1 MRKLVLGLTGAT
13 ALTMASGASA
23 TLVITT
29 PTSVSVSG
37 PNTVNNIDFT
47 FGYSNSD
54 TSSPFSETVS
64 WMNDL
69 AGLYS
74 LSLTTSAVTADG
86 PTDVDI
92 SGAFLTGTDIIGQLN
107 LIPDP
112 SNTDLTETFRLL
124 GQQLGAGTYTLT
136 VEGTRGEIGSYG
148 GNVSFEGQKTDGP
161 QPATWALMLLGF
173 GAVGWQLR
181 RRRSALLAQA
191 A

>member
-1 MRKLVLGLTGAT
+1 MRRLVLGLIGAT
-13 ALTMASGASA
+13 ALTMASAASA
-23 TLVITT
+23 TVVMTT

-37 PNTVNNIDFT
+37 PNTFNGDFT
-47 FGYSNSD
+47 FGYSNSA
-54 TSSPFSETVS
+54 TTSPFSETVS

-107 LIPDP
+107 LIPDVT
-112 SNTDLTETFRLL
+112 NTDLSETFRLL
-124 GQQLGAGTYTLT
+124 SQQLGAGTYTLT
-136 VEGTRGEIGSYG
+136 VEGTRGEAGSYG
-148 GNVSFEGQKTDGP
+148 GNVAFEAHPTDVPEPG
-161 QPATWALMLLGF
+161 TWGLMLLGF
-173 GAVGWQLR
+173 GAVGWHLR
-181 RRRSALLAQA
+181 RRRSSALLAQA

>member
-1 MRKLVLGLTGAT
+1 MAAT
-13 ALTMASGASA
+13 ALTMASAANA

-54 TSSPFSETVS
+54 TTSPFSETVS

-74 LSLTTSAVTADG
+74 ISLTTSAVTADG

-92 SGAFLTGTDIIGQLN
+92 SGAFVTGTNIIGQLDLN
-107 LIPDP
+107 PDP
-112 SNTDLTETFRLL
+112 TNTDLTETFRLL
-124 GQQLGAGTYTLT
+124 SQQLGAGTYTLT

-148 GNVSFEGQKTDGP
+148 GNVSFQSTEGVP
-161 QPATWALMLLGF
+161 EPATWGLMLLGF
-173 GAVGWQLR
+173 GAIGWQLR
-181 RRRSALLAQA
+181 RRRSALLMQA

>member
-1 MRKLVLGLTGAT
+1 MRRLVLSLMGAT
-13 ALTMASGASA
+13 ALTMASAASA

-37 PNTVNNIDFT
+37 PNTVNNIDFV

-54 TSSPFSETVS
+54 TTSPFSETVS

-92 SGAFLTGTDIIGQLN
+92 SAAFVT
-107 LIPDP
+107 
-112 SNTDLTETFRLL
+112 
-124 GQQLGAGTYTLT
+124 GTYTLT

-148 GNVSFEGQKTDGP
+148 GNVSFQAHPEDVP
-161 QPATWALMLLGF
+161 EPATWG
-173 GAVGWQLR
+173 
-181 RRRSALLAQA
+181 
-191 A
+191 

>member
-1 MRKLVLGLTGAT
+1 MRRFVLGLMGAA
-13 ALTMASGASA
+13 ALTMASAANA

-47 FGYSNSD
+47 FGYSNSA
-54 TSSPFSETVS
+54 TTSPFSETVS

-92 SGAFLTGTDIIGQLN
+92 SAAFLTGTGIVGQLDLN
-107 LIPDP
+107 PDP
-112 SNTDLTETFRLL
+112 TNTDLTETFRLL
-124 GQQLGAGTYTLT
+124 AQQLG
-136 VEGTRGEIGSYG
+136 
-148 GNVSFEGQKTDGP
+148 
-161 QPATWALMLLGF
+161 
-173 GAVGWQLR
+173 
-181 RRRSALLAQA
+181 
-191 A
+191 